1 MPRAPLPTRASRC
14 PPITPASFSPAAG
27 TPPGPSTGVPPPP
40 APATAHPRFL
50 RWTRIAVDNA
60 STPPSHLSSVAEALR
75 LLTADLVDPRDPQ
88 PALALEACGLAAD
101 VHLRLYAH
109 DEAAHRQD
117 YERAMAELVSLGLA
131 AGDQATANAALDRL
145 SRLRRS

>member
-1 MPRAPLPTRASRC
+1 MVSPCRTSGHPDIRTCRIGEGHAESADARPT
-14 PPITPASFSPAAG
+14 
-27 TPPGPSTGVPPPP
+27 
-40 APATAHPRFL
+40 
-50 RWTRIAVDNA
+50 
-60 STPPSHLSSVAEALR
+60 
-75 LLTADLVDPRDPQ
+75 
-88 PALALEACGLAAD
+88 LALEACGLAAD

-117 YERAMAELVSLGLA
+117 YERALAELVSLGLA

>member
-1 MPRAPLPTRASRC
+1 MPDIRTCRIGEGHAESWDARPT
-14 PPITPASFSPAAG
+14 
-27 TPPGPSTGVPPPP
+27 
-40 APATAHPRFL
+40 
-50 RWTRIAVDNA
+50 
-60 STPPSHLSSVAEALR
+60 
-75 LLTADLVDPRDPQ
+75 
-88 PALALEACGLAAD
+88 LALEACGLAAD

-117 YERAMAELVSLGLA
+117 YERALAELVSLGFA